1 MGQSIL
7 QSSYLH
13 FTSPQQV
20 MLDFIII
27 ITITTIITIAA
38 IINIG
43 IITII
48 TITIIAIKIEYHGV
62 SISQLM
68 VHIIMS
74 PYHITIYGHIMV
86 VSRYMMIVTRE
97 R

>member
-1 MGQSIL
+1 MGQSTL

-20 MLDFIII
+20 MLDFI
-27 ITITTIITIAA
+27 TIITIATIIA
-38 IINIG
+38 IS
-43 IITII
+43 II

-62 SISQLM
+62 SISHLM

-74 PYHITIYGHIMV
+74 PYYITIYGHIMV
-86 VSRYMMIVTRE
+86 VSRYIMILTRE